1 MNQKANTNDDT
12 IQIDL
17 LRLARACLKS
27 WWLILLVTIVFGV
40 VTYVGTKELVTPLY
54 QSSVKIYVNNSEI
67 NVGSV
72 SVSTSDLSASIQLVD
87 LYEVILNTKDT
98 LDQVIEVTGLD
109 YEYTDIQSMLST
121 SAVNDTQVFQVV
133 VTNPSPEEAQLIA
146 STIGTVLP
154 EVIQGIIDSAD
165 ARIVESAIVPTEQ
178 SSPSYVSNA
187 VKGALVG
194 FVLAVLIICLLD
206 LLDITIRQ
214 ESDFTGI
221 VNAPI
226 LAYIPD
232 YNSKYEKSYGKY
244 GRYGRYGK
252 YEAS

>member
-1 MNQKANTNDDT
+1 MNQKANANDDT

-27 WWLILLVTIVFGV
+27 WWMILLVTIAFGA

-98 LDQVIEVTGLD
+98 LDEVIKQTGLD
-109 YEYTDIQSMLST
+109 YDYTDIQAMLTT
-121 SAVNDTQVFQVV
+121 SSVNDTQVFEVV

-165 ARIVESAIVPTEQ
+165 ARIVESAIVPTQ
-178 SSPSYVSNA
+178 KSSPSYTSNTI
-187 VKGALVG
+187 KGALVG
-194 FVLAVLIICLLD
+194 FVLAVLVICLLD
-206 LLDITIRQ
+206 LLDITIRE
-214 ESDFTGI
+214 ESDFKSI
-221 VNAPI
+221 VDAPV

-232 YNSKYEKSYGKY
+232 YNSKYENK
-244 GRYGRYGK
+244 YGRYGK
-252 YEAS
+252 YGKYGKYEAS